1 MAVVG
6 KEDAKVRNLRKKLA
20 QISLLEDKAAEGVEL
35 SPEQSEKVER
45 KEELE
50 LELGQLLDGD
60 LDRADSATTTAASD
74 EQPLVTIS
82 EASPLSSQPPSDSE
96 LGVPEDGLRGGA
108 GAGGDG
114 DEVEAEV
121 PPTRPRLPSNRW
133 EDDPLAVEDVAP
145 ASEAKNSKAV
155 ESEILEAVQPFAPAT
170 QADSYLRRLIRAT
183 SDLSKEAFESDV
195 LDGVS
200 RKGKWK
206 LTLLSLPRGSF
217 PDDDPWGG
225 LLGFIAYKLKPA
237 VQCVSIAKLAVVPEH
252 RGKGHGHKLVQWC
265 IAMAKKQQNII
276 YLSLTS
282 LPQAVRFYKQIGFR
296 PVDVDLT
303 KLDPGGIED
312 DYDYVAGQVYMEYRC
327 KGRAGGKR
335 HR

>member
-145 ASEAKNSKAV
+145 ASEAKKLQGS
-155 ESEILEAVQPFAPAT
+155 
-170 QADSYLRRLIRAT
+170 
-183 SDLSKEAFESDV
+183 
-195 LDGVS
+195 GV
-200 RKGKWK
+200 
-206 LTLLSLPRGSF
+206 
-217 PDDDPWGG
+217 
-225 LLGFIAYKLKPA
+225 
-237 VQCVSIAKLAVVPEH
+237 
-252 RGKGHGHKLVQWC
+252 
-265 IAMAKKQQNII
+265 
-276 YLSLTS
+276 
-282 LPQAVRFYKQIGFR
+282 
-296 PVDVDLT
+296 
-303 KLDPGGIED
+303 
-312 DYDYVAGQVYMEYRC
+312 
-327 KGRAGGKR
+327 
-335 HR
+335 